1 MRCNAPKP
9 GTADIFCDQQMGHQ
23 DRFHLSGPVGAFR
36 ESWSNLEYIDPTP
49 VPSNIE
55 EAQDTMLGV
64 ARRTRR
70 RVRAPAPPRPGLT
83 TPHAFL
89 HSNPHDTEIQA
100 SDVAR
105 ETSGT
110 KRLRVYQIFVIAN
123 ELGVTDPELQELL
136 GMDGNTERPRRI
148 ELVER
153 GYVEDSGRRRLHPT
167 TGNLC
172 IVWIWTGKTPDAG
185 TDP

>member
-1 MRCNAPKP
+1 MARCNALKP
-9 GTADIFCDQQMGHQ
+9 GTTDIFCDQELGHEGDHSQ
-23 DRFHLSGPVGAFR
+23 GYGGLGHEWDNLDYRNGPLIGP
-36 ESWSNLEYIDPTP
+36 SNLEDP
-49 VPSNIE
+49 
-55 EAQDTMLGV
+55 QDTMLGV
-64 ARRTRR
+64 VRRTRR

-83 TPHAFL
+83 TPHVFL
-89 HSNPHDTEIQA
+89 HGNPHDTEIQA

-110 KRLRVYQIFVIAN
+110 NRLRVYQICVIAN
-123 ELGVTDPELQELL
+123 ELGATDPELQELL
-136 GMDGNTERPRRI
+136 GMNGNTERPRRI

-167 TGNLC
+167 TGNPC